1 MIEAKNYSVGYE
13 KNILEN
19 INFKAREGEMTILMG
34 PNGVGKTTLLKSIVG
49 IIPHK
54 GEINTTGSISYLNQ
68 EIFNNN
74 SFTVFETVLLGKVEN
89 LRLRITDEDV
99 KEVNEMLEILNIKQ
113 FSDRK
118 LNNLSGGERQK
129 VFIAQAL
136 LKNPKV
142 LLLDEP
148 TSSLDIK
155 NQYEILDVISELTK
169 KKNLTTLV
177 SIHQMDLIER
187 FGDYLIVLKDK
198 KIFAQGK
205 KEEVF
210 CENMFEE
217 VYGLYAKIEKNKDR
231 IMFYFNNEKD
241 KVLSGN
247 IVQ

>member
-1 MIEAKNYSVGYE
+1 MIETKNYYVGYE
-13 KNILEN
+13 KDILEN
-19 INFKAREGEMTILMG
+19 LNFTAKEGEMTVLMG

-49 IIPHK
+49 LIPHR
-54 GEINTTGSISYLNQ
+54 GEIKTTGSISYLNQ
-68 EIFNNN
+68 EIFNDN

-89 LRLRITDEDV
+89 LRLKVQDEDV
-99 KEVNEMLEILNIKQ
+99 EEVNEMLEMLNIKK

-155 NQYEILDVISELTK
+155 NQYEILDIISKLTK
-169 KKNLTTLV
+169 KRNLTTLV

-187 FGDYLIVLKDK
+187 FGDNLIVLKDK
-198 KIFAQGK
+198 KIFAQGT

-210 CENMFEE
+210 CEEMFKE
-217 VYGLYAKIEKNKDR
+217 VYGLYAKIEKIEDR
-231 IMFYFNNEKD
+231 IMFYFNSEK
-241 KVLSGN
+241 
-247 IVQ
+247 I

>member
-1 MIEAKNYSVGYE
+1 MIETKNYYVGYE
-13 KNILEN
+13 KDILEDL
-19 INFKAREGEMTILMG
+19 NFTAKEGEMTVLMG

-49 IIPHK
+49 LIPHR
-54 GEINTTGSISYLNQ
+54 GEIKTTGSISYLNQ
-68 EIFNNN
+68 EIFNDN

-89 LRLRITDEDV
+89 LRLKVQDEDV
-99 KEVNEMLEILNIKQ
+99 EEVNEMLEMLNIKK

-155 NQYEILDVISELTK
+155 NQYEILDIISKLTK
-169 KKNLTTLV
+169 KRNLTTLV

-187 FGDYLIVLKDK
+187 FGDNLIVLKDK
-198 KIFAQGK
+198 KIFAQGT

-210 CENMFEE
+210 CEEMFKE
-217 VYGLYAKIEKNKDR
+217 VYGLYAKIEKIEDR
-231 IMFYFNNEKD
+231 IMFYFNSEK
-241 KVLSGN
+241 
-247 IVQ
+247 I